1 MRRRALLVVIL
12 VAVAA
17 IVYVAR
23 SGDGGATDAAVY
35 RQYFAI
41 GKRACQLPAPEPVDG
56 ITWSGLKTAAIKVP
70 QSASAVQRRALIAGC
85 QAAVG

>member
-17 IVYVAR
+17 VVHVAR
-23 SGDGGATDAAVY
+23 SGDRGATDAAVY
-35 RQYFAI
+35 RHYFAI
-41 GKRACQLPAPEPVDG
+41 GKRACQLQAPEPVDG
-56 ITWSGLKTAAIKVP
+56 ITRSGLTTAAIKVP
-70 QSASAVQRRALIAGC
+70 RSAPAVQRRALIAGC

>member
-17 IVYVAR
+17 VVYVAR
-23 SGDGGATDAAVY
+23 SGDGGAADAAVY
-35 RQYFAI
+35 RHYFAI
-41 GKRACQLPAPEPVDG
+41 GKRACQLPAPEPVHG
-56 ITWSGLKTAAIKVP
+56 VTWSGLTTAAIKVP
-70 QSASAVQRRALIAGC
+70 RSAPAVQRRALIAGC